1 MKEQLNINS
10 CEYRCFAGD
19 AYIRTNDKADLI
31 FTVSRNDVIGFKAQ
45 VNSQNTSTY
54 DVVMILRGAE
64 PIELQKFVSYE
75 DARNTMNR
83 LSKLLQNK
91 KIINV
96 QIG

>member
-1 MKEQLNINS
+1 MKEQLNIDS

-19 AYIRTNDKADLI
+19 VYINHEDRADLI
-31 FTVSRNDVIGFKAQ
+31 FNVSRNDVIGFKAQ

-64 PIELQKFVSYE
+64 PIVLQKFISYE